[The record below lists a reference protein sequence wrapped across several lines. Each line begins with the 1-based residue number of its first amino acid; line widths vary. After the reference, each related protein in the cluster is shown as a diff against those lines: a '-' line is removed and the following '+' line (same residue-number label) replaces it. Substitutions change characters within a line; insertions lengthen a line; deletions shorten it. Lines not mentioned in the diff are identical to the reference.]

1 MSRRQTQWSQAA
13 APWPRLSA
21 KRLDE
26 RRAQESLAHV
36 RAARDL
42 RSAARDL
49 RQLGLEL
56 NRHRL
61 CVLSE
66 ALELEAALLLA
77 PDERG
82 AA

>member
-1 MSRRQTQWSQAA
+1 MSRRATQWSQAS

-21 KRLDE
+21 KRLDA
-26 RRAQESLAHV
+26 RRSQESLAQV

-42 RSAARDL
+42 RAAARDL

-56 NRHRL
+56 GRHRL
-61 CVLSE
+61 CVLGE
-66 ALELEAALLLA
+66 ALEVEASLLLA

>member
-1 MSRRQTQWSQAA
+1 MSRRQTQWAQAQN
-13 APWPRLSA
+13 PWPRLGA
-21 KRLDE
+21 KRLDA

-42 RSAARDL
+42 RAAARDL

-66 ALELEAALLLA
+66 ALEFEASLLLA

>member
-1 MSRRQTQWSQAA
+1 MSRRQTQWAQAA
-13 APWPRLSA
+13 DPWPRLSA
-21 KRLDE
+21 KRLDA

-42 RSAARDL
+42 RAAARDL
-49 RQLGLEL
+49 RSLGIEL
-56 NRHRL
+56 GKHRL

-66 ALELEAALLLA
+66 ALDLEASLLLA